1 MKFVC
6 KHDDYRHQINPGTVE
21 YKQGQGNTVIPVQT
35 SPLLTA
41 DFERGLLTAAER
53 EACRQFFDGRG
64 GGAYGGEQ
72 PGMQRHDGIFGE
84 GIEGSINGDANG
96 AFYSGSRWEFMYSV
110 FDTTN
115 PSKCPP
121 PYRECFEAVL
131 SADAAACHR
140 LSQKHGF
147 LGENA
152 LHPSTDVLAGEI
164 VCLDVLM
171 FGRVAIETPEG
182 IVVAAAQTG
191 PRWEPNFPWP
201 AYDAIGGLPAVRAK
215 IIFETAGLIGL
226 DLTRVA
232 DYEVE
237 HKAQPACVAKLLGI
251 TQAEAKERIAAFEI
265 AKSAAPAPVLAIPPK
280 ILDPEEQAPNQLEH
294 MPKEAMT
301 DGIRFSDFVQP

>member
-6 KHDDYRHQINPGTVE
+6 RHDDYRHQINPGTVE

-53 EACRQFFDGRG
+53 EACRQFFDGRS

-72 PGMQRHDGIFGE
+72 PGMQRHDGIFGN
-84 GIEGSINGDANG
+84 GIEGSINGDAEG
-96 AFYSGSRWEFMYSV
+96 AFYSGSRWEFMYSL
-110 FDTTN
+110 FDTQN
-115 PSKCPP
+115 PTKCPP
-121 PYRECFEAVL
+121 PYRECYEAVL

-140 LSQKHGF
+140 LSVKNGF

-182 IVVAAAQTG
+182 IVVAPAQAG

-201 AYDAIGGLPAVRAK
+201 AYDEISGPPAARAK
-215 IIFETAGLIGL
+215 KIDETCELIGL
-226 DLTRVA
+226 DKTRVA
-232 DYEVE
+232 DYEIE
-237 HKAQPACVAKLLGI
+237 HKAQATVVARLLGLSM
-251 TQAEAKERIAAFEI
+251 AETKERIDAFLA
-265 AKSAAPAPVLAIPPK
+265 AKSVAPVQKLAVPPK
-280 ILDPEEQAPNQLEH
+280 ILDPDEMAPNQLEN
-294 MPKEAMT
+294 MPKEALSE
-301 DGIRFSDFVQP
+301 GIRFSDFVRP